1 MQRHHVEKAVS
12 RYSLLFIL
20 PSYAKVVAYLCIQCV
35 ATGVIGQL
43 QPSSSLQNLI
53 WGITVGAMLFTITF
67 VADYVIEKIILKND
81 LIFSL
86 RRCSFISLAS
96 NLIITGAVCVAALA
110 SFWLGDISVYL
121 KVVVMGFFVALSLW
135 FLVFCVLSFMS
146 SVRIILT
153 ATLQP
158 TLFLFLFLISHLPLA
173 VLGHLMLYLFIAG
186 SLAFVG
192 VKTFIAEMNTLRTRS
207 LGIPSVKMFRA
218 FLANWTGGF
227 VEPFEDV
234 LEQFSVERDITVSLI
249 AFKTGNSLKTVIVVP
264 AVHPGPFKNIGS
276 SAIPSMV
283 QAALEKKFGCIVS
296 VPHGISGHEL
306 DLASQTQNTKLIDL
320 VLKSVKFDAFSTK
333 ATPFETIKLDGA
345 TAGCQIFGD
354 CALVT
359 LTLAPET
366 MEDLPLEINEA
377 ILREAQKKGLSWVV
391 AVDAHNSIQG
401 LFDVEKAVE
410 PVEKSSKAII
420 ELVSSYKQSRFEVGA
435 AKVVPT
441 EFSVEDGMGPGG
453 ITVIVVRMDYQTTAY
468 VTIDGNNMVSG
479 LREKILEGLLELGIN
494 SGEIFTTDTHV
505 VNAVVMNK
513 MGYNPVGKAIDHQ
526 RLIENIKQTAALALG
541 NLEPAEVSWQRMTV
555 QGLRV
560 IGERQ
565 IEELSL
571 IVDEG
576 AKKAKKTSVIIFP
589 VFGFTLAVLLSQF

>member
-1 MQRHHVEKAVS
+1 LQRKHVEKAVS
-12 RYSLLFIL
+12 RYSLLFTL
-20 PSYAKVVAYLCIQCV
+20 PSYAKIVACLCIQCV

-43 QPSSSLQNLI
+43 QLSSSPQSLI
-53 WGITVGAMLFTITF
+53 WGIVVGVMLFTETF
-67 VADYVIEKIILKND
+67 IADYVICKITLKND
-81 LIFSL
+81 LILDL

-96 NLIITGAVCVAALA
+96 NLIITGAVCFAALA
-110 SFWLGDISVYL
+110 SFWLGDVVIYP
-121 KVVVMGFFVALSLW
+121 KVVAMGFFVALSLS

-146 SVRIILT
+146 SSRIILA

-173 VLGHLMLYLFIAG
+173 VQGYSMLYMFLAG

-192 VKTFIAEMNTLRTRS
+192 VKTFIADMNTLRTRS

-218 FLANWTGGF
+218 FLANWTEGL
-227 VEPFEDV
+227 VKPFEDV
-234 LEQFSVERDITVSLI
+234 LEQFSEERDITVSLI
-249 AFKTGNSLKTVIVVP
+249 AFKTGNSLKTVMVVP

-276 SAIPSMV
+276 SAIPSMI
-283 QAALEKKFGCIVS
+283 QTALEKKLGCIVS

-306 DLASQTQNTKLIDL
+306 DLASQTQNAKLIEL
-320 VLKSVKFDAFSTK
+320 VLESVKFDAFSAK
-333 ATPFETIKLDGA
+333 ATPFETTKLDGA

-366 MEDLPLEINEA
+366 MEDLPLELNEA
-377 ILREAQKKGLSWVV
+377 ILQEAQKKGLSWVV
-391 AVDAHNSIQG
+391 AIDAHNSIQG
-401 LFDVEKAVE
+401 LFDVEKAVK
-410 PVEKSSKAII
+410 PIEKASKAII
-420 ELVSSYKQSRFEVGA
+420 ELASSRKQLRFKVGV
-435 AKVVPT
+435 AKVVPI

-453 ITVIVVRMDYQTTAY
+453 ITVTVVRMDDQTTAY

-479 LREKILEGLLELGIN
+479 LREKILEGLLELGIS

-505 VNAVVMNK
+505 VNAVVMNE

-526 RLIENIKQTAALALG
+526 RLIENVKQTAALALG
-541 NLEPAEVSWQRMTV
+541 TLEPAEVSWQRMTV
-555 QGLRV
+555 QGVRI
-560 IGERQ
+560 IGEQQ
-565 IEELSL
+565 IDKLSL

-576 AKKAKKTSVIIFP
+576 AKKAKKTSTIVFP
-589 VFGFTLAVLLSQF
+589 AFGFALAVLLSLF

>member
-1 MQRHHVEKAVS
+1 
-12 RYSLLFIL
+12 
-20 PSYAKVVAYLCIQCV
+20 
-35 ATGVIGQL
+35 
-43 QPSSSLQNLI
+43 
-53 WGITVGAMLFTITF
+53 MLFAITF
-67 VADYVIEKIILKND
+67 VADYVTGKIILKND
-81 LIFSL
+81 LILGL

-96 NLIITGAVCVAALA
+96 NLIITGAACVAALA
-110 SFWLGDISVYL
+110 SFWLGDVTVYP
-121 KVVVMGFFVALSLW
+121 KVAVMGFFASLSLS

-146 SVRIILT
+146 STRIILA

-158 TLFLFLFLISHLPLA
+158 TLFLSLFLISHLPLA
-173 VLGHLMLYLFIAG
+173 VLGHSMLYMFIAG
-186 SLAFVG
+186 SLAYVG

-218 FLANWTGGF
+218 FLANWTEGL
-227 VEPFEDV
+227 VKPFEDV

-249 AFKTGNSLKTVIVVP
+249 AFKAGNSLKTVMVVP

-320 VLKSVKFDAFSTK
+320 ILKSVKFDTFSAK
-333 ATPFETIKLDGA
+333 ATPFETTKLDGA

-366 MEDLPLEINEA
+366 MEDLPLELNET
-377 ILREAQKKGLSWVV
+377 ILQEAQKKGLSWVV

-410 PVEKSSKAII
+410 PVEKASKAII
-420 ELVSSYKQSRFEVGA
+420 ELASSHKQSRFEVGA

-453 ITVIVVRMDYQTTAY
+453 ITVTAVRTDGQTAAY

-479 LREKILEGLLELGIN
+479 LREKILESLLELGIN
-494 SGEIFTTDTHV
+494 GGEILTTDTHV
-505 VNAVVMNK
+505 VNAVVMNE

-526 RLIENIKQTAALALG
+526 RLIENVKQTAALALG
-541 NLEPAEVSWQRMTV
+541 NLEPAEVSWQRMTA
-555 QGLRV
+555 QGVRV

-565 IEELSL
+565 IDELSL

-576 AKKAKKTSVIIFP
+576 AKKAKKTSAIVFP
-589 VFGFTLAVLLSQF
+589 AFGFALAVLLSLF

>member
-1 MQRHHVEKAVS
+1 LQRNHVEKAVS
-12 RYSLLFIL
+12 RYSLLFTL
-20 PSYAKVVAYLCIQCV
+20 PSYTKIVAYLCIQCV
-35 ATGVIGQL
+35 LTGVIGQL
-43 QPSSSLQNLI
+43 QPSFSPQSLI
-53 WGITVGAMLFTITF
+53 WGIEVGAMLFVITCI
-67 VADYVIEKIILKND
+67 ADYITSKIILKND

-96 NLIITGAVCVAALA
+96 NLIITGAACFTALA
-110 SFWLGDISVYL
+110 SFSLGDVTVYL
-121 KVVVMGFFVALSLW
+121 KVAVMGFFVALSLC
-135 FLVFCVLSFMS
+135 FLVFRVLSFMS
-146 SVRIILT
+146 SARIILA

-158 TLFLFLFLISHLPLA
+158 TLFLFLFLISHLSLA
-173 VLGHLMLYLFIAG
+173 ILGHLMLYLFIAG
-186 SLAFVG
+186 SLAYIG
-192 VKTFIAEMNTLRTRS
+192 VKIFIAEINTLRTRS

-218 FLANWTGGF
+218 FLANWTEGF

-249 AFKTGNSLKTVIVVP
+249 AFKTGNSLKTVMVVP

-320 VLKSVKFDAFSTK
+320 VLESVKFDAFSSK
-333 ATPFETIKLDGA
+333 ATPFETTKLDGA

-366 MEDLPLEINEA
+366 MEDLPLELNEV
-377 ILREAQKKGLSWVV
+377 ILQEVQKKGLSWVV

-410 PVEKSSKAII
+410 PLEKSSKAII
-420 ELVSSYKQSRFEVGA
+420 ELVSSRKQSRFEVGA

-441 EFSVEDGMGPGG
+441 EFSIEDGMGPGG
-453 ITVIVVRMDYQTTAY
+453 ITVTVVRMDYQTTAY

-479 LREKILEGLLELGIN
+479 LREKILIGLLELGIN
-494 SGEIFTTDTHV
+494 GGEIFTTDTHV
-505 VNAVVMNK
+505 VNAVVMNE
-513 MGYNPVGKAIDHQ
+513 MGYNPIGKVIDHQ
-526 RLIENIKQTAALALG
+526 RLIKNVKHTATLALG

-555 QGLRV
+555 QGVRV

-565 IEELSL
+565 IDELSL

-576 AKKAKKTSVIIFP
+576 AKKAKKMSAIVFP
-589 VFGFTLAVLLSQF
+589 VFGFALAILLSLF